1 MVVFGRY
8 LSYLKLINRKC
19 MFFSP
24 TNAINYFHSI
34 KMNTVGDIARST
46 AAQIEVYPIPPPKL
60 ANIQKAL
67 SLYQERLV
75 NSPSLSPIIGTNG
88 ESLTPIAST
97 SEEPIGM

>member
-1 MVVFGRY
+1 
-8 LSYLKLINRKC
+8 
-19 MFFSP
+19 
-24 TNAINYFHSI
+24 
-34 KMNTVGDIARST
+34 MNTVGDIARST

-75 NSPSLSPIIGTNG
+75 TSPSLSPIIG

-97 SEEPIGM
+97 SEEPIGKKIYFYKRKKTNSFPSSI